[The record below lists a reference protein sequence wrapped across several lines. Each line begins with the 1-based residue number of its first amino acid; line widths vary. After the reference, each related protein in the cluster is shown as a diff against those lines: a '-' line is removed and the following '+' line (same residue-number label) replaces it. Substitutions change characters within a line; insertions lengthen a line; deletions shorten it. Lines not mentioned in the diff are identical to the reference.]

1 MGLIFAQ
8 LDHTPV
14 GPISF
19 VAGDQGLQRVAF
31 THLAALK
38 QEITQP
44 NGPPSLP
51 GLDIVQKLLV
61 ELNAYLSGLQR
72 SFSVAIDWEGL
83 AGFQRQVLQV
93 TAEIP
98 YGQVWTYTALAHKL
112 GKPGAARAVGMA
124 LGRNPMPI
132 VIPCHRVVGAD
143 GALRGYLGGEMVKAF
158 LLTLEGHLVKERK
171 LLM

>member
-8 LDHTPV
+8 LDQTPV

-19 VAGDQGLQRVAF
+19 MAGDRGLRRVSF
-31 THLAALK
+31 TPLPALK
-38 QEITQP
+38 QELAQQDA
-44 NGPPSLP
+44 PPTLA
-51 GLDIVQKLLV
+51 GFETVQKLLV

-83 AGFQRQVLQV
+83 AGFQRLVLQL

-98 YGQVWTYTALAHKL
+98 YGQVFTYAEIAQKL
-112 GKPGAARAVGMA
+112 GKSGAARAVGMA

-171 LLM
+171 LVM